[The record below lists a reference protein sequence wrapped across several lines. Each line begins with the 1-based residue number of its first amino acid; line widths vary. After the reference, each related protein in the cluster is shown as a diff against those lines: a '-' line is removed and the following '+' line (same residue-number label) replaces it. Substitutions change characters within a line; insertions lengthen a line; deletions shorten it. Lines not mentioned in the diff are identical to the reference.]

1 MADTLND
8 SLVKVTEEL
17 KEANT
22 RSLEASKELGKVT
35 AATKASYSSIG
46 AAVKEAVGI
55 DKLKDTIMNLP
66 GMNVAKAVKDVVLKK
81 RREKRE
87 QTNLAKRLGITRDQL
102 LIQKAEQ
109 ELVLAREE
117 ESKKVIEAAE
127 KLGFNTDRIAKVN
140 EEGNIEL
147 NGSLREANGQFV
159 SKSNASA
166 EANLRAL
173 KDFSKV
179 QEKEVEQNKPEPKTR
194 REDFSPVETTALD
207 QTTLE
212 KLATEDTLMMVADK
226 MATMVSSPSI
236 GGAPSIS
243 GAAASE
249 DAGEERRITEA
260 QLSEQEKQ
268 TSLLQQLVNGGLGGK
283 NGEEEG
289 GGFLSKLFDNFGNI
303 GVGLLALKKTI
314 GGLASKFVKTTGT
327 LIRSGIS
334 AAGRGVGAVAKG
346 VGGVAKGAATVGKG
360 LLRGAAGAAKFI
372 PGVGLAV
379 TAAMGIFDG
388 MSAGIAEYKKSGKLG
403 AAVKEGIAGAA
414 SGLTFGLVS
423 QESIS
428 AGMDKIGTFFS
439 DGWTS
444 FTDGVSTIAG
454 GIADFAKDPLG
465 TMSEVGTAISTKF
478 TETVTSI
485 KEGATALNTKFADL
499 TGIDIGAGFKA
510 TTDLIKSGAAA
521 LGTKFTELTGIEIPT
536 DFASLK
542 TGIITGA
549 AAIGTKFTE
558 LTGIEIPTDFAS
570 LKTSIVAGA
579 SALGTKFTELTGIEI
594 PTDFASLKT
603 SIVAGASAL
612 NTKFAELT
620 GIDIGETFTGLKD
633 KVLGVA
639 TGLNTKFAEVTGID
653 IGESLTGV
661 KDSILGLG
669 TKISEGFTG
678 LFGEEGFSV
687 EGVKTAI
694 GNIGNKI
701 SEGFTGLFGEEGFSL
716 AGVSTAIGTMRDS
729 IGDAFGGIFGEGG
742 TLDMSGVT
750 DKISGMRDKIA
761 AGLGAIGVPTFSEIT
776 EKASG
781 IASSLSTRLE
791 GLGLPTFSEA
801 QSAMGTLAS
810 GLGSKISGM
819 WDSVTSLFSS
829 ADKKQEEIDAQ
840 VAKEAALE
848 EAEESGL
855 YKTRVGR
862 DNILDL
868 SKVSQASD
876 LQLQAILDDTKG
888 TSIGGTNDMSSENIA
903 AIEQELANRASAEP
917 AVETVSSSF
926 DGSTE
931 VRRKNGRI
939 EMMNLDQID
948 TALNLKK
955 ITNMEANAARNRIS
969 EEKSTRPAPPS
980 ISADAKQDVL
990 SAMGNDTTP
999 TTPLGM
1005 GSQSI
1010 PATVETAALSAT
1022 TTASTLTYVPSRV
1035 DVNAREA
1042 AIGGYRPP
1050 NVDTNNISTST
1061 LQQGASSVMHSDA
1074 VQLYTQKTMM
1084 LQQQG
1089 IDANT
1094 ANAQVTAQMLS
1105 QNNTSVV
1112 NNNLGTNSLFYPV
1125 EAKDHTSSWN
1135 GGSSS

>member
-542 TGIITGA
+542 T
-549 AAIGTKFTE
+549 
-558 LTGIEIPTDFAS
+558 
-570 LKTSIVAGA
+570 
-579 SALGTKFTELTGIEI
+579 
-594 PTDFASLKT
+594 

-848 EAEESGL
+848 EAKEGGL